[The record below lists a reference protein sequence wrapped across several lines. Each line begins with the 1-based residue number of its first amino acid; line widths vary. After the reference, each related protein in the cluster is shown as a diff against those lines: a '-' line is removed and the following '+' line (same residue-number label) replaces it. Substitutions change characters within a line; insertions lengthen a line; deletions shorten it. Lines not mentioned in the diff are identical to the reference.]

1 MRALTVLAFSFLL
14 ATPASHSA
22 EPDEKDNH
30 IVIGQRVGAITH
42 GATLLSLRTLYGA
55 KNVKAA
61 ELPGP
66 EGTTLEGIRMFE
78 GTDRELELIYDQEGE
93 EKIVTDVVVIGSAWK
108 FECGLRVGMSLEEV
122 EKINGGPFQVMGFD
136 WDYGGFANFE
146 GGKLERGV
154 SVRFYP
160 TAERV
165 SEKLSG
171 DVQIKSTDADLKAAK
186 PVVQERIMVMLE
198 KQ

>member
-1 MRALTVLAFSFLL
+1 MRLLTLPVVLLALTTVLS
-14 ATPASHSA
+14 PAA
-22 EPDEKDNH
+22 EPDEKDNT
-30 IVIGQRVGAITH
+30 IVLGKRVGAITH
-42 GATLLSLRTLYGA
+42 GMTILGLRTLYGA

-61 ELPGP
+61 QLDGP
-66 EGTTLEGIRMFE
+66 EGTTLDGIRLFP
-78 GTDRELELIYDQEGE
+78 GSDRELELIYDQEGD

-108 FECGLRVGMSLEEV
+108 FECGLKVGMSIEEV
-122 EKINGGPFQVMGFD
+122 EKINGKPFQVAGFD

-160 TAERV
+160 TSETV

-171 DVQIKSTDADLKAAK
+171 DVQIKSTDKLLRAAK
-186 PVVQERIMVMLE
+186 PVVQERITVMLE
-198 KQ
+198 K

>member
-1 MRALTVLAFSFLL
+1 MRLLTLSLVGLL
-14 ATPASHSA
+14 LSSGIVSAA
-22 EPDEKDNH
+22 EPDEKDNT
-30 IVIGQRVGAITH
+30 VVLGKRVGAITH
-42 GATLLSLRTLYGA
+42 GMTLLGLRTLYGA

-61 ELPGP
+61 QLDGP
-66 EGTTLEGIRMFE
+66 EGSTLDGIRLFP
-78 GTDRELELIYDQEGE
+78 GTDRELELIYNQEGD
-93 EKIVTDVVVIGSAWK
+93 EKIVTDVVIIGSAWK
-108 FECGLRVGMSLEEV
+108 FECGLKVGMSIEEV
-122 EKINGGPFQVMGFD
+122 EKINGKPFQVAGFD

-160 TAERV
+160 TADTV

-171 DVQIKSTDADLKAAK
+171 DIQIKSTDKNLRAAK

-198 KQ
+198 K

>member
-1 MRALTVLAFSFLL
+1 MRLLTLPVVLLALTTVLS
-14 ATPASHSA
+14 PAA
-22 EPDEKDNH
+22 EPDEKDNT
-30 IVIGQRVGAITH
+30 IVLGKRVGAITH
-42 GATLLSLRTLYGA
+42 GMTILGLRTLYGA

-61 ELPGP
+61 QLDGP
-66 EGTTLEGIRMFE
+66 EGTTLDGIRLFP
-78 GTDRELELIYDQEGE
+78 GSDRELELIYDQEGD

-108 FECGLRVGMSLEEV
+108 FECGLKVGMSIEEV
-122 EKINGGPFQVMGFD
+122 EKINGKPFQVAGFD

-160 TAERV
+160 TSETV

-171 DVQIKSTDADLKAAK
+171 DVQIKSTDKQLRAAK
-186 PVVQERIMVMLE
+186 PVVQERITVMLE
-198 KQ
+198 K